1 MMAGRAVVPTTAVG
15 DVPYNRAKQAPGLAH
30 VRSGGCPEMAHE
42 DLINQMIATYRDLN
56 LLVRPIP
63 DTVLNQRDG
72 GQASIR
78 DLMQQLRDGELRFTQ
93 ATKELLTGQTIPD
106 DLEDEAPIIG
116 LEHEGDPSRVL
127 LSQFGTA
134 RESLLAM
141 LREMSEEQWQT
152 AGSGGRTMMA
162 RITQLIENDRKML
175 GRVQSLV
182 GSSTVNAPA

>member
-1 MMAGRAVVPTTAVG
+1 
-15 DVPYNRAKQAPGLAH
+15 
-30 VRSGGCPEMAHE
+30 MAHDE
-42 DLINQMIATYRDLN
+42 LLNQMIATYRDLN

-63 DTVLNQRDG
+63 DTILNQRSS

-93 ATKELLTGQTIPD
+93 STKELLTGQTIPD
-106 DLEDEAPIIG
+106 DFQDESPILG

-141 LREMSEEQWQT
+141 LREMTDEQWQI
-152 AGSGGRTMMA
+152 AGPGGKTMVD
-162 RITQLIENDRKML
+162 RINQLIESDQKTL
-175 GRVQSLV
+175 ARVQSLV
-182 GSSTVNAPA
+182 GASTASAPA

>member
-1 MMAGRAVVPTTAVG
+1 
-15 DVPYNRAKQAPGLAH
+15 
-30 VRSGGCPEMAHE
+30 MAHE
-42 DLINQMIATYRDLN
+42 DLVNQMIATYRDLN

-63 DTVLNQRDG
+63 DAVLNQRTS

-106 DLEDEAPIIG
+106 DFENEAPILG

-141 LREMSEEQWQT
+141 LREMTEEQWQAT
-152 AGSGGRTMMA
+152 GQGGRTMVA
-162 RITQLIENDRKML
+162 RITQLIENDQKVL
-175 GRVQSLV
+175 ERVQSLV
-182 GSSTVNAPA
+182 RSSTAGAPV